1 MALNTINLTPV
12 EKEIGGVTFY
22 IRPFGALTAANIS
35 GDLASV
41 ASPLIT
47 AIAPLLMD
55 DDIDKKSDEEVGRE
69 IASQATKLEGLDGA
83 KVEKLVR
90 KLLLQFQNI
99 IVDVTT
105 DDGNDDQ
112 EIMDEDMMNQ
122 IFMGH
127 VQDMFILCWY
137 VVEVN
142 FQGFFGNSQLQSGI
156 QKLVKTP
163 RPIL

>member
-1 MALNTINLTPV
+1 MALNAINLTPID
-12 EKEIGGVTFY
+12 KEIDGVTFH

-35 GDLASV
+35 GDLASI

-55 DDIDKKSDEEVGRE
+55 DDIEKKSNEEV
-69 IASQATKLEGLDGA
+69 ASEVVSKATALESLDGA

-90 KLLLQFQNI
+90 KLLIQYQNI
-99 IVDVTT
+99 IVDVT
-105 DDGNDDQ
+105 DDEGNDDT
-112 EIMDEDMMNQ
+112 EIMNEDMMNQ

-127 VQDMFILCWY
+127 VQNMFVLCWY

-156 QKLVKTP
+156 RKLKTP
-163 RPIL
+163 RPII